1 MTDVHASIQDALGD
15 RYEVRGEVGRG
26 GMATVYSAFDRQ
38 LGRVVAVKVIHPDLS
53 HLLGPSRFHREVSI
67 AATLQHPN
75 IVPVFEAG
83 EREGLLFYTMP
94 LVEGES
100 LRDRLR
106 RETQLPLEE
115 ALRIAGDVAEALC
128 HAHEHGI
135 VHRDVKPENILLH
148 AGRAMVTDFGL
159 AKAIAQATGDSI
171 TTSGLAAGTPGY
183 MSPEQAS
190 GKGELDA
197 RTDVYS
203 LACVL
208 YEMLAGEAPYTGPSA
223 QAIVAKQMSQPVPS
237 IRVVRGSVPPD
248 VDAVVQR
255 GLAKVPADRYA
266 SAQEFLEALSHP
278 RERRRRRRPRRAVLV
293 AAAILLVGGGAAL
306 AFLGPL
312 KPGSKA
318 DAGSVLPLVR
328 VGVLPIA
335 VRGGGADSARVQMTQ
350 DLFVSELARNR
361 GLAVVE
367 PASLSSR
374 LGAGASAAG
383 ADALRE
389 FRGLGLE
396 YTVRITATATARG
409 LDVAYVLADAT
420 GGNIVETGTFTDAD
434 GSHLTAEVRR
444 ASSRLAAAL
453 DVATGG
459 MAIGLDVEPFL
470 ARASK
475 PAAVSEFLQG
485 VAYSY
490 RQLPGGREHFVRA
503 LELDH
508 DFIGPR
514 VFRVSGLTAAGDTV
528 AARAQLH
535 VLDSLKPRATPFEQ
549 ALIGWCEAVVRGDL
563 DAMIRHLRVGLGYS
577 PHNNFLLFDLVED
590 LWATG
595 RTQEALEP
603 AREAMESG
611 WRFAPLYTR
620 WGELAI
626 DAGAL
631 SGLRNTLEEARS
643 FAAPDPRVEGLLEAL
658 ALFDGDTSAAR
669 GYGAAFRAGVGGA
682 GVAAGYSGL
691 ARSFRTLAA
700 RARERGKTATAVA
713 LLRRVVE
720 SGARQPILR
729 LELARVLATSGD
741 RRGAEAYYRGVAWS
755 DVSGADALAV
765 AGNVAELLG
774 HTADARRDYTR
785 YLEVAPDGPDA
796 ARVLER
802 LRVLGRP
809 PGPP

>member
-1 MTDVHASIQDALGD
+1 
-15 RYEVRGEVGRG
+15 
-26 GMATVYSAFDRQ
+26 MATVYSAFDRQ

-83 EREGLLFYTMP
+83 ERDGLLFYTMP

-100 LRDRLR
+100 LRERLR
-106 RETQLPLEE
+106 RETQLPLDE
-115 ALRIAGDVAEALC
+115 ALRIAGDVAEALRY
-128 HAHEHGI
+128 AHEHGI
-135 VHRDVKPENILLH
+135 VHRDIKPENILLH

-159 AKAIAQATGDSI
+159 AKAIAQAAGDSI

-237 IRVVRGSVPPD
+237 VRVVRGAVPPD

-293 AAAILLVGGGAAL
+293 AAAVLAICAGAAVL
-306 AFLGPL
+306 LLGPL
-312 KPGSKA
+312 KPGK
-318 DAGSVLPLVR
+318 DARGTAAASSQPLVHL
-328 VGVLPIA
+328 GVLPVA

-374 LGAGASAAG
+374 LGAGASAVG

-389 FRGLGLE
+389 FRRLGLE

-409 LDVAYVLADAT
+409 LDVAYVLADAR

-470 ARASK
+470 ARASR

-485 VAYSY
+485 IAYSY
-490 RQLPGGREHFVRA
+490 RQLPGGREHFMRA

-528 AARAQLH
+528 AARAQLQ

-563 DAMIRHLRVGLGYS
+563 DGMIRHLRVGLGYS

-626 DAGAL
+626 DAGVL
-631 SGLRNTLEEARS
+631 SGLRDTLEEARS

-658 ALFDGDTSAAR
+658 ALFDGDTSVAR
-669 GYGAAFRAGVGGA
+669 GYGAAFRAGMGGA

-729 LELARVLATSGD
+729 LELARVLVASGD
-741 RRGAEAYYRGVAWS
+741 RRGAEAYFRGVARS
-755 DVSGADALAV
+755 DVSGGDALAV
-765 AGNVAELLG
+765 AGNVADLLG

-796 ARVLER
+796 ARVRER